1 MKAKI
6 RALLE
11 RLGEFPAGP
20 DALRDDADLH
30 AAGLSSYGTVEL
42 MVASEEEFGVEFP
55 DTLLTR
61 ATFGSIEAVA
71 AAVSSLLDGAGEA
84 PAAARVDAA

>member
-11 RLGEFPAGP
+11 RLNEFPAGA
-20 DALRDDADLH
+20 DVLRDDADLH

-42 MVASEEEFGVEFP
+42 MVA
-55 DTLLTR
+55 
-61 ATFGSIEAVA
+61 I
-71 AAVSSLLDGAGEA
+71 
-84 PAAARVDAA
+84 

>member
-1 MKAKI
+1 
-6 RALLE
+6 
-11 RLGEFPAGP
+11 
-20 DALRDDADLH
+20 
-30 AAGLSSYGTVEL
+30 
-42 MVASEEEFGVEFP
+42 MVAIEEEFGVEFP

>member
-20 DALRDDADLH
+20 EALRDDANLH

-42 MVASEEEFGVEFP
+42 MVAIEEKFGVEFP

-61 ATFGSIEAVA
+61 VTFGSINSVS
-71 AAVSSLLDGAGEA
+71 AAVESLLGQ
-84 PAAARVDAA
+84 DAAFAEAGGAR